1 MSDPNDK
8 VPIDY
13 GGKRALTPAERYER
27 NGWIGLVITL
37 AVCLIVA
44 LLYFGLAPSR

>member
-1 MSDPNDK
+1 MSDQTDK
-8 VPIDY
+8 PPLGY
-13 GGKRALTPAERYER
+13 RGKRKLTAAEKYER
-27 NGWIGLVITL
+27 NGWIGLVITI